1 VEASRGDSGMKDLFT
16 RIRPQIMLALIVLG
30 AVSLYS
36 LRLGHVEVTTG
47 AVTGM
52 VGLSMKILEDKD

>member
-1 VEASRGDSGMKDLFT
+1 MKDLFT
-16 RIRPQIMLALIVLG
+16 RVRPQILVALIVLG

-36 LRLGHVEVTTG
+36 LKLGSIEVTTG

>member
-1 VEASRGDSGMKDLFT
+1 LIAGNGSMKDLFT
-16 RIRPQIMLALIVLG
+16 RIRPQILIALIVLG

-36 LRLGHVEVTTG
+36 LRLSYIEVTTG